1 MSSPRQ
7 AMNDF
12 VTAIQRGKPGPVRE
26 MLDRSPELVS
36 MYHAGSFGGT
46 GLIQAV
52 LTDEGVM
59 VDLLLDAGADIDQ
72 RSDWWAGSFGV
83 LDHAGD
89 QMAAHWCERGATL
102 TPHAA
107 ARLGMAEEL
116 RALIDE
122 TATATAPWRRG
133 SRSGIGCS
141 SRISSS

>member
-1 MSSPRQ
+1 
-7 AMNDF
+7 MNDF

-89 QMAAHWCERGATL
+89 QMAAHLLERGATL